1 MPGRVGRVFG
11 WGLRPGALA
20 VGGGSSDLENFLG
33 PRPFSIKFWF
43 LVNNAI
49 YSILEII

>member
-20 VGGGSSDLENFLG
+20 VGGGNSDLEKFLG
-33 PRPFSIKFWF
+33 SGPISGKK
-43 LVNNAI
+43 
-49 YSILEII
+49 